1 MDVRKTTDFLGKIMP
16 HPVNSSCK
24 WRRHYLSYQKSLS
37 RDHMEKPNL
46 GMIYDFQSHCLLPTQ
61 RFSKEGKCSLEHSG
75 KGWEMILW
83 DWIKLGDLFSF
94 KRIEKNVVFWKKYKV
109 TYNNIP
115 FKGLNGGEINYE
127 IKMNMFH
134 FSSKFHLARIN
145 TMRKKA
151 EKWTLACIFFL
162 DSREYKFKSW
172 RQRHPSCQLS
182 GEGKK
187 NMLYTSF
194 LFKPSNCNSFPLK
207 YKNENK
213 LHSNAQWKL
222 RRMWFVFVIYL

>member
-1 MDVRKTTDFLGKIMP
+1 MEETLLVISEVLIKRSHGEAKSWDDLWLPKPLPPSHTKILQG
-16 HPVNSSCK
+16 
-24 WRRHYLSYQKSLS
+24 R
-37 RDHMEKPNL
+37 
-46 GMIYDFQSHCLLPTQ
+46 Q
-61 RFSKEGKCSLEHSG
+61 RCSLEHSG

-151 EKWTLACIFFL
+151 AKWTLACIFFL